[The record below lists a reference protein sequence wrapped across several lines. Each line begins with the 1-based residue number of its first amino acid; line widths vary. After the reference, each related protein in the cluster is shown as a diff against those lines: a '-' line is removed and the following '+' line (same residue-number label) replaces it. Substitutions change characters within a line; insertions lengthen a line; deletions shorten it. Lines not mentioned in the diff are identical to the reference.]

1 MHLARH
7 VAETLDTAVLAE
19 LLEAVGDD
27 PAFVD
32 ELVDTFLAE
41 APGFLAAIDEAV
53 RDGDAGRLL
62 VPAHTLKGNAS
73 TMGAGRLAEISR
85 TLEERARD
93 GDLEGADSDAADAR
107 AELGRVVSALD
118 AARARRWTA

>member
-1 MHLARH
+1 M
-7 VAETLDTAVLAE
+7 AETLDAAVLAE

-41 APGFLAAIDEAV
+41 APGFMSAIDGAV
-53 RDGDAGRLL
+53 AAGDAGALL

-73 TMGAGRLAEISR
+73 TIGAGRLAEISR
-85 TLEERARD
+85 TLEERARR
-93 GDLEGADSDAADAR
+93 GDLDGAGSDAAAAR
-107 AELGRVVSALD
+107 AELAHVVTALD
-118 AARARRWTA
+118 AQRARRWTA

>member
-1 MHLARH
+1 M
-7 VAETLDTAVLAE
+7 AETLDPAVLAE

-41 APGFLAAIDEAV
+41 APGFMAAIDGAV
-53 RDGDAGRLL
+53 QAGDAGRLL
-62 VPAHTLKGNAS
+62 VPAHTLKGNAA
-73 TMGAGRLAEISR
+73 TIGAERLAEVSR
-85 TLEERARD
+85 TLEERARNA
-93 GDLEGADSDAADAR
+93 DLDGADVDAAEAR
-107 AELGRVVSALD
+107 AELERAVTALD